1 MDDRTKASARAALT
15 DVKNVTGTAFV
26 VAEFRAR
33 ENDEPH
39 PLYLDR
45 VVPIFLDER
54 SRQAAN
60 AIADGFAAAEMNVR
74 LRTRY
79 LDDQLVEQLAN
90 GCRQVVILG
99 AGLDTRG
106 VRKRAEG
113 VTYFEIDDPS
123 TVNFKRARLAAEG
136 FDAPITF
143 IAANY
148 VASGVV
154 PLLEANGFDGDLPSF
169 FIWEGNTMY
178 LTEAAALKVLRDLK
192 DSLRRFSISF
202 DYMDTAV
209 VARRTGEQG
218 TTIFVERFAAM
229 GAPWHYG
236 IDDLQAV
243 AKETGLTVADAMTVG
258 DLHRKFWPGRPLAS
272 IVYEHYTLCT
282 LKP

>member
-1 MDDRTKASARAALT
+1 MT

-33 ENDEPH
+33 ENAEPH

-54 SRQAAN
+54 TRLAAE
-60 AIADGFAAAEMNVR
+60 AIAAGFAAAEVNVR

-79 LDDQLVEQLAN
+79 LDDQLDQQLAN

-106 VRKRAEG
+106 VRKRADG
-113 VTYFEIDDPS
+113 VAYFEIDDPS
-123 TVNFKRARLAAEG
+123 TVRFKQARLAAEG

-148 VASGVV
+148 VAAGVI
-154 PLLEANGFDGDLPSF
+154 PLLEANGFDFGLPSF

-178 LTEAAALKVLRDLK
+178 LTEAAALKVLRDLRENV
-192 DSLRRFSISF
+192 RRFNIAF
-202 DYMDTAV
+202 DYMDSAV
-209 VARRTGEQG
+209 VARSTGEAG
-218 TTIFVERFAAM
+218 ATGFVERFAAM

-236 IDDLQAV
+236 IDDLGAV
-243 AKETGLTVADAMTVG
+243 AAATGLTVADAITVG